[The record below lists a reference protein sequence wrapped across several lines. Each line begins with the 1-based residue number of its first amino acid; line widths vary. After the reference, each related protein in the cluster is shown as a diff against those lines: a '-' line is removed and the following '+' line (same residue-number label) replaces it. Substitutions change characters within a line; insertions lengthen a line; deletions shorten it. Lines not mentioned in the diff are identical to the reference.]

1 MEKILSYDTLKGHY
15 EAEACVVWCF
25 DDRFTGLLWE
35 FTKDMENF
43 DLVKVAGGAKALA
56 EGASPARDFVQEQV
70 ATSLRLHGAKKVVL
84 MLHEDCGAY
93 GGSKRFADKET
104 EQVFYVSQLDIAQ
117 DFVESF
123 VGDVPVETYYGTFD
137 GLYQAP

>member
-1 MEKILSYDTLKGHY
+1 MKKILSHDTLKGHY
-15 EAEACVVWCF
+15 EAEACIVWCF
-25 DDRFTGLLWE
+25 DDRFTGLLRE

-56 EGASPARDFVQEQV
+56 EGASPARDFVQEQI

-93 GGSKRFADKET
+93 GGSKRFTDQET
-104 EQVFYVSQLDIAQ
+104 ERGFYIGQLAAAR
-117 DFVESF
+117 DFVSGF
-123 VGDVPVETYYGTFD
+123 IGNISVETYYGTFD